1 MGGVWERFVRSM
13 KKILSVLLSEK
24 LVGDES
30 LFTVVA
36 EAESTLNSRP
46 LTQNPDDPTAFL
58 EELLKDLLQNSE

>member
-1 MGGVWERFVRSM
+1 M

-46 LTQNPDDPTAFL
+46 LTQNPDDPTLSVSF
-58 EELLKDLLQNSE
+58 DHYR